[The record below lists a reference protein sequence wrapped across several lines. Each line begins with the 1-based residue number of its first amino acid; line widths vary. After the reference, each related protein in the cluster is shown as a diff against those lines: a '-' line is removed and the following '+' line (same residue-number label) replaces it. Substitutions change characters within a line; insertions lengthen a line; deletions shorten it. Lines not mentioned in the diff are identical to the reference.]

1 MNSLR
6 AIGKRWSES
15 KKFFWI
21 YFFLKHFFFSSMWM
35 CILLS
40 TKFETEAIQRNRAK
54 TRHQHRH
61 RHHPKISHEIYKS
74 FSFIHLIAV
83 FWHFPFISAHPF
95 HSLARFS
102 VCCFH
107 TFRSF
112 YWFESAKKLILLVIV
127 RCFSFFLFV
136 SSTFSLWFCFALCAM
151 YLPAM
156 TINFSVL
163 LVYVC
168 LNPAK
173 AVSRL

>member
-15 KKFFWI
+15 KKFFLDL
-21 YFFLKHFFFSSMWM
+21 FFLKTLFFQLDVDVYF
-35 CILLS
+35 IVN
-40 TKFETEAIQRNRAK
+40 EIRNRSDSAQQKK

-107 TFRSF
+107 TFQSF

-127 RCFSFFLFV
+127 RCFSFFCLFLLL
-136 SSTFSLWFCFALCAM
+136 FLCG
-151 YLPAM
+151 
-156 TINFSVL
+156 FVL
-163 LVYVC
+163 LCVRC
-168 LNPAK
+168 ICP
-173 AVSRL
+173 RWQ

>member
-1 MNSLR
+1 MERIEEVFLDL
-6 AIGKRWSES
+6 
-15 KKFFWI
+15 
-21 YFFLKHFFFSSMWM
+21 FFLKTLFFSAR
-35 CILLS
+35 CGCV
-40 TKFETEAIQRNRAK
+40 FYCQRNSKPKRLSATEK
-54 TRHQHRH
+54 KARHQHRH

-127 RCFSFFLFV
+127 RCFSFFSVCFFYF
-136 SSTFSLWFCFALCAM
+136 FSVVLFCF
-151 YLPAM
+151 
-156 TINFSVL
+156 
-163 LVYVC
+163 VC
-168 LNPAK
+168 D
-173 AVSRL
+173 VSARDDNKFQRFISGCLFKPC